1 MARVAKTIENVL
13 TLPQTNGN
21 GSTDP
26 ETIVTDPPA
35 PPPVVEEVKLPCVQW
50 PIYGAE
56 LIEMVATWMKERHGV
71 TGHDWATNVPKDNL
85 RVEFQPGAKQ

>member
-1 MARVAKTIENVL
+1 MAKLSKTSENVL

-35 PPPVVEEVKLPCVQW
+35 PPVVVEEIKLPCVQW
-50 PIYGAE
+50 PIYGDE
-56 LIEMVATWMKERHGV
+56 LVEMISTWMKERHGV
-71 TGHDWATNVPKDNL
+71 TGHDWETNIQKNI
-85 RVEFQPGAKQ
+85 FQQV

>member
-1 MARVAKTIENVL
+1 MAKLSKTSENVL

-21 GSTDP
+21 GDAEP

-35 PPPVVEEVKLPCVQW
+35 PPVVAEEIKLPCVQW
-50 PIYGAE
+50 PIYGDE
-56 LIEMVATWMKERHGV
+56 LVEMISTWMKERHGV
-71 TGHDWATNVPKDNL
+71 TGHDWQTNITNSRL

>member
-13 TLPQTNGN
+13 KSSQVNGN
-21 GSTDP
+21 GDAEP
-26 ETIVTDPPA
+26 ETIVTDQPA

>member
-13 TLPQTNGN
+13 KSSQVNGN
-21 GSTDP
+21 GSTEP

-50 PIYGAE
+50 PIYGEE
-56 LIEMVATWMKERHGV
+56 LTEMISTWMKERHGV
-71 TGHDWATNVPKDNL
+71 TGHDWQTNITNSRL
-85 RVEFQPGAKQ
+85 RVEFQPGAKP